1 MEEQWK
7 DVPGFEGVY
16 RVSDAGRVLSLE
28 RRCDCGGKTRR
39 VRQRLLKQKI
49 TKRGAVVEACT
60 VKLSRERGKPEH
72 SGVGRLVLRAFV
84 REPTNEEVAHYL
96 DGDASNARLDNL
108 AWSTPSA
115 IAVARG
121 YKPPGRWKLTPN
133 AKLSGPNGPQEKKR

>member
-1 MEEQWK
+1 MDEQWK

-16 RVSDAGRVLSLE
+16 RVSDRGRVLSLE

-39 VRQRLLKQKI
+39 VRQRLLKQKV

-84 REPTNEEVAHYL
+84 REPIGDEVAHYL
-96 DGDASNARLDNL
+96 DGDASNATLSNL
-108 AWSTPSA
+108 VWSTPSA

-121 YKPPGRWKLTPN
+121 YKPPGRWHSTPN
-133 AKLSGPNGPQEKKR
+133 VRAKAAMSGEQE